1 MVNFREKATGVKA
14 PEEFDNEYDV
24 LVFKDGMSFNIETDT
39 TVALLDLKREIK
51 KLKPMYFNEVS
62 GQLTFNKASG
72 NLPTG
77 EYTFDVEVTNVRG
90 TKSFPSI
97 AQINVL
103 DPSGEDLF
111 VIEDNA
117 NNAFSDASG
126 AVTAMKSVKITCTK
140 QSSDGA
146 RVILKIV
153 DKNGVPF
160 NPKAGE
166 IIKRGDRPVF
176 ENYAK
181 FNPVIV
187 TDTAMI
193 CDFEVAP
200 FPLARY
206 ITATTDW
213 NHLMYYRIPST
224 FANIDGFATGQYSV
238 NPRIAFV
245 VKLEGT
251 YIVEVRMTDVVHR

>member
-1 MVNFREKATGVKA
+1 MKNIFVLAICIVIAIGCKKIEEGFLSDQVRYKDNVIYCKRGLILVQSDKIEADGSTPPYTFKMLNFRNKATGAPA
-14 PEEFDNEYDV
+14 PEEFETEYEV
-24 LVFKDGMSFNIETDT
+24 LVFKDGMSFNIDTDT
-39 TVALLDLKREIK
+39 TVALLDQKREIK
-51 KLKPMYFNEVS
+51 KLKPMYFNETS

-72 NLPTG
+72 NLPLG
-77 EYTFDVEVTNVRG
+77 EYAFDLQVNNVKG
-90 TKSFPSI
+90 TKLFSSI

-126 AVTAMKSVKITCTK
+126 AVTGMKTVKITCTK

-166 IIKRGDRPVF
+166 IIKRGDR
-176 ENYAK
+176 
-181 FNPVIV
+181 
-187 TDTAMI
+187 
-193 CDFEVAP
+193 
-200 FPLARY
+200 
-206 ITATTDW
+206 
-213 NHLMYYRIPST
+213 
-224 FANIDGFATGQYSV
+224 
-238 NPRIAFV
+238 
-245 VKLEGT
+245 
-251 YIVEVRMTDVVHR
+251 